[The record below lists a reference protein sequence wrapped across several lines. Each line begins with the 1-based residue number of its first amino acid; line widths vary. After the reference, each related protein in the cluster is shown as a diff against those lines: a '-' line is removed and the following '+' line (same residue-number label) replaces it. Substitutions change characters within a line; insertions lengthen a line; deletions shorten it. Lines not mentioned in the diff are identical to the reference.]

1 MHTPT
6 VLHQAALR
14 REAGVANLAAER
26 PLAGVHARVD
36 DQLRCGNKPSRA
48 VVAPVGPN
56 VAVPPLHVVLQ
67 AVLAANHR
75 RTLGTFDRARPPV
88 RRQRAGKVLNLR
100 LHGGGGGLRRRRHC
114 RNSRRSGRGRHLAPG
129 PAHKGLTATS
139 AAAPA
144 APGGGKVHPVLL
156 LHVLHQVAVDG
167 EAKAAH
173 GADVRPLAGVHPI
186 VHLQLG
192 VGHKGPLA
200 ALKVASVGA
209 VVAVPPGDVLL
220 QPVLVLHLLAAVRTL
235 AQGAAVVHH
244 PDVLN
249 EHLRA
254 AGKVLA
260 AVAAAT
266 LRVTRNGSG
275 SEAVTS
281 SKGHLRGRGGLLVGL
296 VKSMSLR
303 GMRPVNVRLQL
314 HRIAEEGVA
323 AAAGKGPPL
332 VGANVIGEGASA
344 ANHLPTVRTLKGL
357 ASSGGGGGG
366 SGGS

>member
-1 MHTPT
+1 M
-6 VLHQAALR
+6 LHQAALR
-14 REAGVANLAAER
+14 REAGIANLAAER
-26 PLAGVHARVD
+26 PLAGVHARVNHK
-36 DQLRCGNKPSRA
+36 LRGGNKPSRA

-56 VAVPPLHVVLQ
+56 VAVPPLHVILQ
-67 AVLAANHR
+67 AVLAANDR
-75 RTLGTFDRARPPV
+75 RTLGTLHRARPPV
-88 RRQRAGKVLNLR
+88 RRQGAGKVFDLR
-100 LHGGGGGLRRRRHC
+100 LHGGRGGLRRRRHC
-114 RNSRRSGRGRHLAPG
+114 RNSRRRGRGRHLASG

-266 LRVTRNGSG
+266 LQVARGGGSG
-275 SEAVTS
+275 SEGVTS
-281 SKGHLRGRGGLLVGL
+281 IDLRWRDCLKLL
-296 VKSMSLR
+296 SSSREAPMSLR

-332 VGANVIGEGASA
+332 MGANVIGEGAPA

-357 ASSGGGGGG
+357 ASSGGGGR